1 MQVFNIFEL
10 VDDGLHV
17 FAVVDADFNVA
28 LEDTLFTG
36 DGELVD
42 VDIHLRRDDFRDVH
56 DHTYTVDTLDMDGS
70 VEEEALVHVPFGI
83 QDAVAVTG
91 LELVCHRT
99 VALVNL
105 NALLGVDETKDVV
118 TRDGVATAT
127 ETILTDVG
135 VVDVDGFLAIEL
147 LGNDEVVGL
156 LVGLLRLALAQE
168 RHQSEPSRNT
178 VGGVLAMQFVE
189 VFLAQQNGLVAQ

>member
-36 DGELVD
+36 DGELVY

-83 QDAVAVTG
+83 QDAVAVTR
-91 LELVCHRT
+91 LELVGHRT

-168 RHQSEPSRNT
+168 RHQSAPSRNT
-178 VGGVLAMQFVE
+178 VGGVLAMQFVD

>member
-83 QDAVAVTG
+83 QDAVAVTR

-189 VFLAQQNGLVAQ
+189 VFLTQQNGLVAQ

>member
-91 LELVCHRT
+91 LELVGHRT

-178 VGGVLAMQFVE
+178 IGGVLAMQFVE
-189 VFLAQQNGLVAQ
+189 VFLTQQNGLVAQ

>member
-1 MQVFNIFEL
+1 MLHSLCYFLQVFNIFEL

-105 NALLGVDETKDVV
+105 NAL
-118 TRDGVATAT
+118 
-127 ETILTDVG
+127 
-135 VVDVDGFLAIEL
+135 DGFLAIEL

-168 RHQSEPSRNT
+168 RHQSAPSRNT
-178 VGGVLAMQFVE
+178 AGGVLAMQFVD